1 MIEIYTDGA
10 CSGNPG
16 PGGWGVLLRIGKAE
30 TELFGGEPATTNN
43 RMELLAVIE
52 ALQSLVQPVEARI
65 YTDSQYVQ
73 KGISEWIHSWKRRG
87 WKTAG
92 KEPVKNEDLWRR
104 LDALA
109 SGHKLEWHW
118 VRGHNG
124 HPENERV
131 DALARAGLE
140 QSRSAGKKVGG
151 PVAAAAPVAT
161 PVEVRGAIDHSCP
174 ILEIQHATVYR
185 GDTCVF
191 SDFSF
196 ALQEGEH
203 AAIVG
208 PNGAGKSTLLKLL
221 AGGVHPLP
229 LEETR
234 ISLFGEEGGNVW
246 EVRKRLGIVSH
257 DLQRDY
263 LICAEGLN
271 VILSG
276 YYASNDT
283 YEYQE
288 FSEAQVARA
297 HEVMKELGVES
308 LAGRRFGHLST
319 GEQRRFLLGRA
330 LVHDPSV
337 LVLDEPT
344 SGLDLKACFQY
355 LDLLRAQIRKGKTV
369 LLVTHHLHEIPPEIE
384 RVVLL
389 KEGQIVADGSKAN
402 LLTDINL
409 SRLFDQPV
417 TLVRANGWYQAL
429 PGLPSS

>member
-1 MIEIYTDGA
+1 MIDIYTDGA

-16 PGGWGVLLRIGKAE
+16 PGGWGVLVRAGKAE
-30 TELFGGEPATTNN
+30 TELCGGEPATTNN

-52 ALQSLVQPVEARI
+52 ALQSFTESVEARVF
-65 YTDSQYVQ
+65 TDSQYVQ
-73 KGISEWIHSWKRRG
+73 KGISEWIHSWKQRG

-109 SGHKLEWHW
+109 SKHTVEWRW

-124 HPENERV
+124 HPENERA

-140 QSRSAGKKVGG
+140 QARRTGRSVDS
-151 PVAAAAPVAT
+151 PVHDPFKESSSSVDS
-161 PVEVRGAIDHSCP
+161 PP
-174 ILEIQHATVYR
+174 ILDIRHATVYR

-196 ALQEGEH
+196 ALREGEH
-203 AAIVG
+203 AAILG

-221 AGGVHPLP
+221 SGEVHAMPKD
-229 LEETR
+229 ETR
-234 ISLFGEEGGNVW
+234 ITLFGEKRWNVW
-246 EVRKRLGIVSH
+246 DVRKQIGIVSH

-276 YYASNDT
+276 FYASNDT

-288 FSEAQVARA
+288 FSKTQMTRA
-297 HEVMKELGVES
+297 YEVMQELRIVALS
-308 LAGRRFGHLST
+308 GRRFGHLST

-330 LVHDPSV
+330 LVHDPPV

-355 LDLLRAQIRKGKTV
+355 LDLLRAQIVKGKTV
-369 LLVTHHLHEIPPEIE
+369 LLVTHHLHEIPPEID
-384 RVVLL
+384 RVIFL
-389 KEGQIVADGSKAN
+389 KEGKILVDGFKST
-402 LLTDINL
+402 LLRSDQV
-409 SRLFDQPV
+409 SRLFDSKI
-417 TLVRANGWYQAL
+417 TLVQANGWYQAL
-429 PGLPSS
+429 PG

>member
-1 MIEIYTDGA
+1 MIDIYTDGA

-16 PGGWGVLLRIGKAE
+16 PGGWGVLLRIDDVE
-30 TELFGGEPATTNN
+30 TELCGGQPATTNN

-52 ALQSLVQPVEARI
+52 ALQSLAHPVQARV

-92 KEPVKNEDLWRR
+92 NEPVKNADLWRR

-109 SGHKLEWHW
+109 AGHTIEWHW

-124 HPENERV
+124 HTENERV

-140 QSRSAGKKVGG
+140 QSRRAGKPIGR
-151 PVAAAAPVAT
+151 PVALPVPAPVKESHAK
-161 PVEVRGAIDHSCP
+161 VSARP
-174 ILEIQHATVYR
+174 ILDIQHATVYR
-185 GDTCVF
+185 GGNRVF

-196 ALQEGEH
+196 VLHQGEH

-221 AGGVHPLP
+221 SGEVHPLA
-229 LEETR
+229 LDDTKV
-234 ISLFGEEGGNVW
+234 SLFGEERWSVW
-246 EVRKRLGIVSH
+246 DVRKQLGMVSH

-263 LICAEGLN
+263 LICAEGFN

-276 YYASNDT
+276 FYASNDT
-283 YEYQE
+283 YDHQTFSQE
-288 FSEAQVARA
+288 QVARA
-297 HEVMKELGVES
+297 REVMRELRIEQ
-308 LAGRRFGHLST
+308 LADRTFGHLST

-355 LDLLRAQIRKGKTV
+355 LDLLRAQIRKGKTI

-384 RVVLL
+384 RVILL
-389 KEGQIVADGSKAN
+389 KDGEILADGPKAN
-402 LLTDINL
+402 LLTDVNL

-429 PGLPSS
+429 PG

>member
-1 MIEIYTDGA
+1 MIDIYTDGA

-16 PGGWGVLLRIGKAE
+16 PGGWGALLRHGETE
-30 TELFGGEPATTNN
+30 TELCGGEPGTTNN

-52 ALQSLVQPVEARI
+52 ALQSFPQPVQARV

-109 SGHKLEWHW
+109 ATHTVEWRW

-124 HPENERV
+124 HPENERA
-131 DALARAGLE
+131 DALARTGLE
-140 QSRSAGKKVGG
+140 QARRGGKPGK
-151 PVAAAAPVAT
+151 P
-161 PVEVRGAIDHSCP
+161 PVEIPAQPPRPSTNTKAIVQ
-174 ILEIQHATVYR
+174 IEHATVYR
-185 GDTCVF
+185 GETCVF

-196 ALQEGEH
+196 VLREGEH
-203 AAIVG
+203 AAILG

-221 AGGVHPLP
+221 SGEVHAMPNDD
-229 LEETR
+229 TR
-234 ISLFGEEGGNVW
+234 WALFGEERWNVW
-246 EVRKRLGIVSH
+246 DVRKQIGIVSY
-257 DLQRDY
+257 DLQREY

-276 YYASNDT
+276 FYASNDT
-283 YEYQE
+283 HEYQQ
-288 FSEAQVARA
+288 FSKTQLTRA
-297 HEVMKELGVES
+297 YEVMQELGIAP

-330 LVHDPSV
+330 LVHDPPV

-355 LDLLRAQIRKGKTV
+355 LDLLRVQIAKGKTV
-369 LLVTHHLHEIPPEIE
+369 LLVTHHLHEIPPEID
-384 RVVLL
+384 RVIFL
-389 KEGQIVADGSKAN
+389 KEGKILDDRPKRI
-402 LLTDINL
+402 LLTNEQV
-409 SRLFDQPV
+409 SRLFDSLI
-417 TLVRANGWYQAL
+417 TLVQANGWYQAL
-429 PGLPSS
+429 PG